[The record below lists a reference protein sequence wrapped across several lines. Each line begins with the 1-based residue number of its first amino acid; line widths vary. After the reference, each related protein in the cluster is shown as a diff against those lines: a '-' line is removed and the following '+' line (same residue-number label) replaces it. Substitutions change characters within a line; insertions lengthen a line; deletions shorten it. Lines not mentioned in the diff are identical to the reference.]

1 MIGAGGSREWSRGV
15 LRRAMARERRRARRI
30 RRLLRAAV
38 AGTVVFAVFSM
49 VPGAVSPD
57 VVPLLTMAETAE
69 AEVSSTAAPGGYWY
83 SRTEEIRLVEV
94 PERLLPA
101 GREEFRFLLPSVHE
115 TWFSESEPVRRSV
128 TVGRPRFLAAGDE
141 QAFRDAGLGSVYLDG
156 GAGPI
161 GDRFP
166 DPTAPVPAAIEE
178 AVDDGRE
185 ALLRALREQVAEESS
200 VRGAEM
206 LRLTAGLVYRFAAD
220 PGRRSTVLR
229 AMADLPGIEVAE
241 GEGTV
246 DVSVDFVDGGRPL
259 RLSYRFD
266 PASAHLVAETLV
278 VLAGRLE
285 VGSILSR
292 ATFEQGPAS
301 VARGS

>member
-1 MIGAGGSREWSRGV
+1 VIGPGGSRERSRGA
-15 LRRAMARERRRARRI
+15 LRRAIAAERRRAVHV
-30 RRLLRAAV
+30 RRLLRAGV
-38 AGTVVFAVFSM
+38 AGTVVFVVFSM
-49 VPGAVSPD
+49 VPGAMPAD
-57 VVPLLTMAETAE
+57 VVPLLTMAETAQ
-69 AEVSSTAAPGGYWY
+69 AETTSAPAPGEYWY

-94 PERLLPA
+94 PPHLVPD
-101 GREEFRFLLPSVHE
+101 GRDEFRFLLPTVHE
-115 TWFSESEPVRRSV
+115 TWFSESEPVRRSA
-128 TVGRPRFLAAGDE
+128 TVGEPRFLAAGDE
-141 QAFRDAGLGSVYLDG
+141 QAFRDGGLASVYLDG
-156 GAGPI
+156 GVATTRV
-161 GDRFP
+161 RFP
-166 DPTAPVPAAIEE
+166 DAATPVPRAVEE
-178 AVDDGRE
+178 AVDEGRQ
-185 ALLRALREQVAEESS
+185 ALLDALRAQVPEESS

-206 LRLTAGLVYRFAAD
+206 LRLTAGLVHRFAAD

-246 DVSVDFVDGGRPL
+246 DVSIDFVDGDRPL

-266 PASAHLVAETLV
+266 VTSARLVAETLV

-285 VGSILSR
+285 VTSILSR